1 MKKAS
6 AEPRLAQ
13 PGTYRQVFRDGETVL
28 LTITQRWP
36 RLSGESPG
44 LRRIDH
50 YYDALAERWRKR
62 LEGSLLERAKAA
74 AGPETPPW
82 EASLDFTV
90 TLFRDGL
97 LSLWL
102 EASEDTG
109 ARRPHQIRMG
119 DTWRIPTG
127 VPVTL
132 RELLPPQRW
141 WRGPVLEEV
150 RRQIGARV
158 SSGESLFYEGWPQL
172 ASRLFS
178 PDRFYLTEQGAAV
191 FYPIE
196 SIAPALEGFPT
207 FFLPIGT

>member
-28 LTITQRWP
+28 LTVTQRWP

-44 LRRIDH
+44 LRRIDR
-50 YYDALAERWRKR
+50 YYDALAERWRNR
-62 LEGSLLERAKAA
+62 WVGSLLERAKAA

-109 ARRPHQIRMG
+109 ARRPHRIRMG

-132 RELLPPQRW
+132 RELLPLQRW

-178 PDRFYLTEQGAAV
+178 PDRFYLTAQGAAV